1 MDTIEIERCCYFKP
15 GCFLLEKLRYMVTLS
30 LGNDLDLASLESEVN
45 FKGSHLFSVH
55 KTIKIVST

>member
-1 MDTIEIERCCYFKP
+1 
-15 GCFLLEKLRYMVTLS
+15 MVTLS